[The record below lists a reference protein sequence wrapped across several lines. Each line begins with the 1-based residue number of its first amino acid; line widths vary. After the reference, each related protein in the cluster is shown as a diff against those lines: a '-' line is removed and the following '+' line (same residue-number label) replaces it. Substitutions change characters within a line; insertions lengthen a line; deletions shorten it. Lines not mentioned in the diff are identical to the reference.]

1 VSSRDKSCMESAMLC
16 DEGGLKVKVY
26 SGFVLCAIDDPGKS
40 QYYIVA
46 PVTCNSQFTQWR

>member
-16 DEGGLKVKVY
+16 DEGVLKVKVY